1 MKNQLLILS
10 VILFVMTSCKK
21 DVKTWT
27 YPDTKKS
34 DISDVYFGDTV
45 PDPYR
50 WLENDTAADVKEWV
64 KEQNAVT
71 DQYMAT
77 IPFRES
83 LYQEFT
89 RIWDFPKYG
98 TPSKKGDRRFFMKND
113 GLQNQYVLYMQT
125 GEDGE
130 AEVLLDPNTF
140 SEDGTIALSGI
151 SISNDGKYLAYKT
164 STGGSDWNE
173 IRVMDIESRKM
184 LEDHLHWIKFS
195 GIAWLDDGFFYS
207 AYDAPEKGSELSGKN
222 EFHKVYFH
230 KIGEPQSHD
239 KLFFEDPRNPQ
250 LSVSVATDEDGK
262 FIFLSSSQGTSG
274 NRLMVKEA
282 KGTNTSFH
290 TINGDFDY
298 DFDVVDVVD
307 DKLLIMTNYKA
318 PRYRLILVDPF
329 RTEETHWQEFV
340 PETDA
345 VLRSASYIG
354 GKIITTYLRDAKSM
368 AMVYDKDGSF
378 MHEVQ
383 FPTIGTVSGFS
394 GDKNDNEAFYSFSS
408 YTYPT
413 TIYKYDVARNTS
425 EIFHKVDVAYDPDD
439 YETKQIFFKS
449 KDGKEVPMFV
459 THRKGIRLDGNNPL
473 LLYGYGGFNI
483 SLTPGFSVSNMPFI
497 DNGGVYVVVNLRG
510 GGEYGKEWHE
520 AGTKLQKQ
528 NTFDDFI
535 SAAEWLIE
543 NKYTSSDKLAILGGS
558 NGGLLV
564 GACMTQRPDL
574 FKVALPQVGVLDM
587 LRYHKFTIGWAWA
600 GDYGTSDESAEM
612 YAYLKGYS
620 PLHNI
625 KEGVS
630 YPATLVTTADHDDR
644 VVPAHSFKFIAT
656 LQEKDAGKNPVL
668 IRIETDAGH
677 GAGKPTSKVIE
688 ETTDRW
694 AFTMYNLGM
703 NPKF

>member
-1 MKNQLLILS
+1 MKNLLLILP
-10 VILFVMTSCKK
+10 VILFVMASCKK
-21 DVKTWT
+21 EVKTWT
-27 YPDTKKS
+27 YPDSKKS
-34 DISDVYFGDTV
+34 DVSDVYFGDTV

-98 TPSKKGDRRFFMKND
+98 TPSKKGNRRFFMKND

-125 GEDGE
+125 GEEGE
-130 AEVLLDPNTF
+130 PEVLLDPNTF

-184 LEDHLHWIKFS
+184 LDDHLHWIKFS

-230 KIGEPQSHD
+230 KIGEPQSQD

-282 KGTNTSFH
+282 KGTNTAFH

-307 DKLLIMTNYKA
+307 DKLLVMTNYKA

-425 EIFHKVDVAYDPDD
+425 EIFHKVDVAYNPED

-459 THRKGIRLDGNNPL
+459 THRKGIPLDGKNPL

>member
-1 MKNQLLILS
+1 MRNLLLILP
-10 VILFVMTSCKK
+10 VILSVMASCKK
-21 DVKTWT
+21 EVKTWT
-27 YPDTKKS
+27 YPDSKKS
-34 DISDVYFGDTV
+34 DVSDVYFGDTV

-98 TPSKKGDRRFFMKND
+98 TPSKKGNRRFFMKND

-130 AEVLLDPNTF
+130 PEVLLDPNTF

-425 EIFHKVDVAYDPDD
+425 EIFHKVDVAYNPED

>member
-1 MKNQLLILS
+1 MKNLLLILP
-10 VILFVMTSCKK
+10 VILFVMASCKK
-21 DVKTWT
+21 EVKTWT
-27 YPDTKKS
+27 YPDSKKS
-34 DISDVYFGDTV
+34 DVSDVYFGDTV

-98 TPSKKGDRRFFMKND
+98 TPSKKGNRRFFMKND

-125 GEDGE
+125 GEEGE
-130 AEVLLDPNTF
+130 PEVLLDPNTF

-184 LEDHLHWIKFS
+184 LDDHLHWIKFS

-230 KIGEPQSHD
+230 KIGEPQSQD

-274 NRLMVKEA
+274 NRLMLKEA
-282 KGTNTSFH
+282 KGTNTAFH

-298 DFDVVDVVD
+298 DFDVVDVVN
-307 DKLLIMTNYKA
+307 DKLLVMTNYKA

-425 EIFHKVDVAYDPDD
+425 EIFHKVDVAYNPED

-459 THRKGIRLDGNNPL
+459 THRKGIQLDGNNPL

-543 NKYTSSDKLAILGGS
+543 NKYTSSGKLAILGGS

-677 GAGKPTSKVIE
+677 GAGKPTFKVIE

>member
-1 MKNQLLILS
+1 MKNLLLILP
-10 VILFVMTSCKK
+10 VILFVMASCKK
-21 DVKTWT
+21 EVKTWT
-27 YPDTKKS
+27 YPDSKKS
-34 DISDVYFGDTV
+34 DVSDVYFGDTV

-98 TPSKKGDRRFFMKND
+98 TPSKKGNRRFFMKND

-125 GEDGE
+125 GEEGE
-130 AEVLLDPNTF
+130 PEVLLDPHTF

-184 LEDHLHWIKFS
+184 LDDHLHWIKFS

-230 KIGEPQSHD
+230 KIGEPQSQD

-282 KGTNTSFH
+282 KGTNTAFH

-425 EIFHKVDVAYDPDD
+425 EIFHKVDVTYNPED

-459 THRKGIRLDGNNPL
+459 THRKGIRLDGHNPL